1 MMKSIIIILYPL
13 LITSLSLSEEPIA
26 ILIQATGHTS
36 RCMSDDCDSVYP
48 GSLLFKDDALVTS
61 KDSFTKIRFLENSMD
76 VMVYDKS
83 KLIIN
88 GSRKEEGFE
97 ESIMVSYGN
106 VFVGS
111 VGSKNTIETPH
122 ISLSNYIPSTIY
134 ITIDKNNNEKV
145 YMISGEV
152 VLRESGFFDADTL
165 VYGGSLILFNNKSV
179 TFSSSPRRVV
189 KSIINNQILH
199 NVDIPAEILKE
210 YSLISSVGELQ
221 PEPGM
226 ITIPLRSSSGEF
238 KSLIIEYYINEK

>member
-1 MMKSIIIILYPL
+1 MKSIIIILFPL
-13 LITSLSLSEEPIA
+13 LMISLSLSEEPIA

-36 RCMSDDCDSVYP
+36 RCISDDCDSIYP
-48 GSLLFKDDALVTS
+48 GSLLFKNDALVTS
-61 KDSFTKIRFLENSMD
+61 KGSFSKIRFLENGMD

-88 GSRKEEGFE
+88 GAREEEGFE

-106 VFVGS
+106 VFVGTG
-111 VGSKNTIETPH
+111 GSKNTIKTPH
-122 ISLSNYIPSTIY
+122 ISLSNKIPSSMY

-145 YMISGEV
+145 YIISGEV
-152 VLRESGFFDADTL
+152 ILKENSFFDEDTL

-199 NVDIPAEILKE
+199 NVDIAAEILKE
-210 YSLISSVGELQ
+210 YNLISSVGKLQ
-221 PEPGM
+221 SESGM

-238 KSLIIEYYINEK
+238 KNLIIEYYINEK